1 MTEMMKTTSGMK
13 LYEYDVRAY
22 LVKDFTSHIKTR
34 IINIMTDKRDVLKFL
49 SVIHEGTNGLFV
61 EAVLSSDDL
70 LPLVK
75 PLQTYR
81 LCLWKVSIHHGDDR
95 GTLPTQHYFFFN
107 RNGALLF
114 MRGFADEQLSEGKW
128 VGAEKN
134 SEVLFNQYD
143 KFRGIDVRVYNYG
156 SKGIYMGWILTIDE
170 VI

>member
-1 MTEMMKTTSGMK
+1 MTEMMKTIDGMK
-13 LYEYDVRAY
+13 LYDYEIRAY
-22 LVKDFTSHIKTR
+22 LVKDFTSYTKTR
-34 IINIMTDKRDVLKFL
+34 IINIMTNNRDVCKFL
-49 SVIHEGTNGLFV
+49 PIIHEGTNGLFV
-61 EAVLSSDDL
+61 EAVLSNDDL
-70 LPLVK
+70 NGME
-75 PLQTYR
+75 THR
-81 LCLWKVSIHHGDDR
+81 LCLWKVSIYHGDDR

-143 KFRGIDVRVYNYG
+143 KFRGIDVRVENYG
-156 SKGIYMGWILTIDE
+156 SKRIHMGWILTVDE